1 MMMMMMMMIMTA
13 ESMNALH
20 RLARG
25 CFHLLD
31 KFLKLF
37 RDFMEEIL
45 DSSLD
50 IVNFRDDNF
59 FSLEIPMQNITHN

>member
-1 MMMMMMMMIMTA
+1 MMMMMMMMMMIMIA

-37 RDFMEEIL
+37 RDFMVEIL
-45 DSSLD
+45 DSIRPL
-50 IVNFRDDNF
+50 
-59 FSLEIPMQNITHN
+59 FSILSIL